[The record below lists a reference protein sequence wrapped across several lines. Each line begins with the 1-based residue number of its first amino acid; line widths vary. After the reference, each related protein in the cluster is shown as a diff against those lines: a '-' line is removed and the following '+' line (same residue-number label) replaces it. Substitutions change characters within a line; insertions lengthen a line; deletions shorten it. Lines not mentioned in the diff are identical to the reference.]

1 MKIMKNILR
10 TGLILLA
17 GLLALVT
24 PLRADNP
31 PTYLFQINPS
41 AVPRGFQAAGVA
53 VDSSNNVYVT
63 DEKNIRVVKFASN
76 GTYLSQWGSAGT
88 NNGQFENPGGI
99 AVDGSNN
106 VYAGDFVNDRVEKFD
121 SNGNYLTKWGSFGS
135 GNGQFNLPEGVAVD
149 RSNNVYVVD
158 LSNDRV
164 EKFDSNGN
172 YLTKWGSFGSGN
184 GQFNLPEGVAVDRS
198 NNVYVVDLSND
209 RVEKFDSNGNYLTKW
224 GSFGSGNGQFE
235 APQGIA
241 VDSSNNVYVAD
252 FGNNRVDKFDS
263 NGNYL
268 TQWGIQSTGIAV
280 DSTWNFIYVID
291 DNGISPIQVFVNLPM
306 LNPASADGQLI
317 LNWVNSTFSLQ
328 SAPALTGPW
337 TTLTNATSPY
347 TVPITAPQQFFRL
360 FYP

>member
-1 MKIMKNILR
+1 MKIMKNRLR

-121 SNGNYLTKWGSFGS
+121 SNGNYLTKWGSAGS
-135 GNGQFNLPEGVAVD
+135 NNGQFDFPIGIAVD
-149 RSNNVYVVD
+149 RSNNVYVVH
-158 LSNDRV
+158 
-164 EKFDSNGN
+164 
-172 YLTKWGSFGSGN
+172 SGN
-184 GQFNLPEGVAVDRS
+184 N
-198 NNVYVVDLSND
+198 